1 MCRLGGCSFQLGSV
15 DGGGRAREETD
26 LGQYCRGGCLWAMMA
41 VKGVDQSSIA
51 IDDLDIV
58 FVSMRSLSGQRGSLL
73 CAVSYA
79 NLSVLRSLL
88 L

>member
-1 MCRLGGCSFQLGSV
+1 
-15 DGGGRAREETD
+15 
-26 LGQYCRGGCLWAMMA
+26 MMA

>member
-1 MCRLGGCSFQLGSV
+1 MV
-15 DGGGRAREETD
+15 
-26 LGQYCRGGCLWAMMA
+26 
-41 VKGVDQSSIA
+41 VKGVGQSSTA

-58 FVSMRSLSGQRGSLL
+58 FVFMRSLSVQRGSLL

-88 L
+88 LGRGDVTRIRDMNILLCLD